1 MRIHRPFFYLF
12 IFALIL
18 AQSAFFQEQALA
30 GPKPR
35 RAYDAARADY
45 ARLLKD
51 KKRQK
56 LRSAW
61 EICINRFDR
70 ISSSSRGTK
79 YARLASYYSAEARE
93 RLYKISRVHSDL
105 VRAGRAYLR
114 CVKDYPKSREAAKA
128 RKRLKA
134 LGIAPDRLAARKSTG
149 SVVYERPALKGNRR
163 GRVITLSRASRP
175 VNDGILTSS
184 LTPAAVQGNTP
195 ETAQGADSTK
205 PDTEKKLVRIN
216 EIRHWSN
223 VGYTRVVIDMDGEA
237 GYTSGRLK
245 NPDRLFFDLKNA
257 YLPKGHEDVSI
268 DVNDGVLRRIRASQ
282 YNADTV
288 RVALDL
294 ASIASS
300 RTLMLQNPTRLI
312 IDVSGKSQPI
322 NTVCRTDVPGEGYKN
337 MSSHAPKQKTSEP
350 QKTAPASVPAP
361 APAAFAPATTASA
374 ASVAA
379 KPASRPQPCGIGTIV
394 IDPGHGGKDT
404 GAIGCNGLYEKNVV
418 LDIGLRLRKIIRR
431 NFNCKVVMT
440 RDRDVFIPLDER
452 PGIAVQ
458 NDADLF
464 ISIHANASR
473 DPAAH
478 GIETYLLN
486 LTKDRHIMQVAE
498 RENMTELKSMGPLEA
513 ILKDLILDSKRDDS
527 LRLAHCVQS
536 CLISDLR
543 KYDVKNKGVKQGP
556 FLVLYGASMPS
567 ILTEVG
573 FITNPE
579 EEARLARPAYRQK
592 IAQAI
597 FDGIKK
603 YLRNPSVT
611 AYQTPR

>member
-1 MRIHRPFFYLF
+1 MRIRRPFFYLF
-12 IFALIL
+12 IFVLIL
-18 AQSAFFQEQALA
+18 AQSAFFREQAFA
-30 GPKPR
+30 RPNPR
-35 RAYDAARADY
+35 RAYAVARTGY
-45 ARLLKD
+45 SRLIKN
-51 KKRQK
+51 KKKQK

-61 EICINRFDR
+61 EGCINRFDK
-70 ISSSSRGTK
+70 ISFSSHGTK
-79 YARLASYYSAEARE
+79 FGRLASYYGAEARE

-105 VRAGRAYLR
+105 VLAGKAYLR
-114 CVKDYPKSREAAKA
+114 CIRDYPKSREAAKA

-134 LGIAPDRLAARKSTG
+134 LGIATGGLADRKSTD
-149 SVVYERPALKGNRR
+149 SVVYERPQLKGNKH
-163 GRVITLSRASRP
+163 GRVITLSKASHP
-175 VNDGILTSS
+175 VNDEILTSS
-184 LTPAAVQGNTP
+184 LPAAAHKDVP
-195 ETAQGADSTK
+195 EAAPGADST
-205 PDTEKKLVRIN
+205 PADTVKKLVRIN

-223 VGYTRVVIDMDGEA
+223 IGYTRVVIDMEGEA

-245 NPDRLFFDLKNA
+245 NPDRLFFDLKDA
-257 YLPKGHEDVSI
+257 YLPKGHKDVSI

-282 YNADTV
+282 HNADTV
-288 RVALDL
+288 RVVLDL

-312 IDVSGKSQPI
+312 IDVSGKNQPI
-322 NTVCRTDVPGEGYKN
+322 NTACQVISGYKN
-337 MSSHAPKQKTSEP
+337 ISSPSPKQESSEP
-350 QKTAPASVPAP
+350 PKPAAVSVPVPAQIAP
-361 APAAFAPATTASA
+361 APAAAAAAAPAT
-374 ASVAA
+374 A
-379 KPASRPQPCGIGTIV
+379 KPVSRPQSCGIGTIV

-418 LDIGLRLRKIIRR
+418 LDIGLRLRKIIRK

-440 RDRDVFIPLDER
+440 RDRDIFIPLDER

-473 DPAAH
+473 DPSAH

-536 CLISDLR
+536 CLISGLR
-543 KYDVKNKGVKQGP
+543 KYDVNNKGVKQGP

-579 EEARLARPAYRQK
+579 EEARLARPEYRQK

-611 AYQTPR
+611 AYQKPR

>member
-1 MRIHRPFFYLF
+1 MRIYRPLFYLF
-12 IFALIL
+12 LIVSILVQTAL
-18 AQSAFFQEQALA
+18 FQELAYA
-30 GPKPR
+30 GPNPR
-35 RAYDAARADY
+35 RAYAAARADY
-45 ARLLKD
+45 GRLLKNN
-51 KKRQK
+51 KKRR

-61 EICINRFDR
+61 ERCISRFDK
-70 ISSSSRGTK
+70 ISSSSRGTR
-79 YARLASYYSAEARE
+79 YGRLASYYRAEAGE
-93 RLYKISRVHSDL
+93 RLYEISRVRRDL
-105 VRAGRAYLR
+105 IRAKKAYSE
-114 CVKDYPKSREAAKA
+114 CIKAYPRSREATKA
-128 RKRLKA
+128 RRRLKA
-134 LGIAPDRLAARKSTG
+134 LGFDTAKSTG
-149 SVVYERPALKGNRR
+149 SAVYEHPLLKGNKR
-163 GRVITLSRASRP
+163 GRVITLSRASGP
-175 VNDGILTSS
+175 VNAETLTTSFP
-184 LTPAAVQGNTP
+184 PAAVQEDAQKTP
-195 ETAQGADSTK
+195 AGADSTP
-205 PDTEKKLVRIN
+205 PDASGQLTRIN

-223 VGYTRVVIDMDGEA
+223 VGYTRVVIDMEGEVS
-237 GYTSGRLK
+237 YTSSRLK
-245 NPDRLFFDLKNA
+245 DPNRLFFDLKDA
-257 YLPKGHEDVSI
+257 RLPKNNHKGISI

-288 RVALDL
+288 RVVLDL

-300 RTLMLQNPTRLI
+300 RTLMLQNPARLI
-312 IDVSGKSQPI
+312 IDVSGKNQPI
-322 NTVCRTDVPGEGYKN
+322 NTVCRTDISTEGYKN
-337 MSSHAPKQKTSEP
+337 ISSPAPGPKPSAP
-350 QKTAPASVPAP
+350 QKSAAVS
-361 APAAFAPATTASA
+361 APAAPAT
-374 ASVAA
+374 A
-379 KPASRPQPCGIGTIV
+379 KPAARPQTCGIGTIV

-418 LDIGLRLRKIIRR
+418 LDIGLRLRKIIRK
-431 NFNCKVVMT
+431 NFKCRVVMT

-473 DPAAH
+473 NPSAH

-486 LTKDRHIMQVAE
+486 LTKDRNIMEVAE
-498 RENMTELKSMGPLEA
+498 RENMTELKSMGPLES

-536 CLISDLR
+536 CLISDLH
-543 KYDVKNKGVKQGP
+543 KYDVNNKGVKQGP

-573 FITNPE
+573 FITNPQ
-579 EEARLARPAYRQK
+579 EEARLAEPKYRQK

-611 AYQTPR
+611 AYQAPK